1 MTKEDKIKH
10 WVKLSDENL
19 LVAKDLLKSKHLLQ
33 MGFFCHLTIET
44 IFKAYFT
51 QLKDE
56 LPPYIHKLARLA
68 QLSDFYDDMN
78 EVQKDFIYKLDPFN
92 IEARYPEYKNMLAK
106 SLNIQICKSLLQQT
120 QELQSWIKEKISLE
134 K

>member
-1 MTKEDKIKH
+1 MTKEDKVKH

-19 LVAKDLLKSKHLLQ
+19 RVAKDLLKSKHLLQ
-33 MGFFCHLTIET
+33 TGFFCHLTIET

-51 QLKDE
+51 QIKDE

-68 QLSDFYDDMN
+68 QQADFFDDMSDAH
-78 EVQKDFIYKLDPFN
+78 KDFIYKLDPFN

-106 SLNIQICKSLLQQT
+106 SLNFQICENLLQQT
-120 QELQSWIKEKISLE
+120 QELQLWTKEKILLA

>member
-1 MTKEDKIKH
+1 MTKEDKVTH

-19 LVAKDLLKSKHLLQ
+19 RVAKDLLKSKHLLQ
-33 MGFFCHLTIET
+33 TGFFCHLTIET

-68 QLSDFYDDMN
+68 ELAGFYDAMSDT
-78 EVQKDFIYKLDPFN
+78 QKDFIYKLDPFN
-92 IEARYPEYKNMLAK
+92 IEARYPEYKNMLAR
-106 SLNIQICKSLLQQT
+106 SLNVQICENLLQQT
-120 QELQSWIKEKISLE
+120 QDLQLWIKEKILLA

>member
-1 MTKEDKIKH
+1 MTTEEKVKYWIKI
-10 WVKLSDENL
+10 SDEDL
-19 LVAKDLLKSKHLLQ
+19 RVAKDLLKSKHLLQ
-33 MGFFCHLTIET
+33 TGFFCHLTIET

-51 QLKDE
+51 LLKDE

-68 QLSDFYDDMN
+68 QLSGFHDQMSDT
-78 EVQKDFIYKLDPFN
+78 QKDFIYKLDPFN

-106 SLNIQICKSLLQQT
+106 SLNVQICKDLLQQT
-120 QELQSWIKEKISLE
+120 QELQLWIKEKISLA